1 MNDMMTYLAIASLAG
16 LLVGFIVAR
25 SFPFHFISAIMRTL
39 SFPFRFISRLVGL
52 GRRSVTGA
60 KASPLAARHAFRHKT
75 VTEVAL
81 GDDFDFEKQFVSL
94 HGFIFRWMGVRVGFM
109 KMSERLTDELSDEYA
124 GYAEEYM
131 GRSVPI
137 SSDPRSLYEDVEGG
151 VLATQFHKSD
161 SGVIYLLNQSRKMMN
176 ANVLNLTIWFSLILT
191 TALIVNLLYNDGH
204 VINFAMVFG
213 NAGLPV
219 SDEAINSLGFGLLSN
234 MGAAFIMWLLYYTGY
249 APFQRNNAREMA
261 NYLTRYLARVNDHY
275 RTSIANAKSVTV
287 GQEKDTQR
295 LAHEA
300 RKWHLITIWLAFRV
314 YFVET
319 YVRNCVYQIN
329 RNSTYYL
336 VFVPTIFIVIIA
348 GIFVILSNLGLFN
361 PFERIAELGWVF
373 AVLFVTVVATYI
385 SFLTNAMGSLDEI
398 DQGEW
403 ISFNTLRLDEVMGE
417 IVGKYAEDVGYWK
430 NRVGGGL

>member
-1 MNDMMTYLAIASLAG
+1 MNDMLTYIAIASILG
-16 LLVGFIVAR
+16 LLIGFVLAR
-25 SFPFHFISAIMRTL
+25 SFPFHFVSAIIRALT
-39 SFPFRFISRLVGL
+39 FPFRFVSRLVGL
-52 GRRSVTGA
+52 GKRSATGV
-60 KASPLAARHAFRHKT
+60 KASPVAVRQAFRHKS

-81 GDDFDFEKQFVSL
+81 GDDFEHEKKFVSL

-109 KMSERLTDELSDEYA
+109 KMDERLTEELADEYN
-124 GYAEEYM
+124 GLAEEYM
-131 GRSVPI
+131 GREVPI
-137 SSDPRSLYEDVEGG
+137 NSDPRSLYEDVEGG
-151 VLATQFHKSD
+151 VLASQFHESD
-161 SGVIYLLNQSRKMMN
+161 SGIIYLLNQSRKMMN
-176 ANVLNLTIWFSLILT
+176 ANVLNLTIWFSGILT

-204 VINFAMVFG
+204 VINFAIVFG
-213 NAGLPV
+213 NAELPV
-219 SDEAINSLGFGLLSN
+219 ADEAINSLGFGLLSN
-234 MGAAFIMWLLYYTGY
+234 LGAAFIMWLLYYTGY
-249 APFQRNNAREMA
+249 APFQRNNARELA

-275 RTSIANAKSVTV
+275 RTSIANAKSITV

-295 LAHEA
+295 LAAEA

-319 YVRNCVYQIN
+319 YVRNVVYQIN

-336 VFVPTIFIVIIA
+336 VFVPTIFILAIA

-373 AVLFVTVVATYI
+373 GVLFVTVVATYI

-403 ISFNTLRLDEVMGE
+403 ISFSTLRLDEVMGE